1 VKTKFC
7 DFYQVETYSYADCSP
22 KHKRDIVNLLQCYYI
37 PSEKILYT
45 IREEDIDLI
54 LSGTNET
61 TYMSLFYEKIF
72 QNPDEGETKMI
83 VNSEPIGCITSRPYK
98 MFYRPTLVEDCYTD
112 ILIYMI
118 DYLCVHRERD
128 QAKMNRTL
136 LQTHEYNQRIKN
148 PNILVSLLKKEIDL
162 FDGVIPLVRYQ
173 TNTYYIPKINE
184 SVLPAHFI
192 VARIEDTNKDML
204 TDFLYN
210 QTHTTY
216 ENLPCLF
223 DICIMQDTAYYLS
236 LVKKGLMH
244 IYCMYCKEQVYG
256 LYFYKDTTSQYEY
269 VDGTAVQLVSSIMN
283 TTNDLLFNAGFLHS
297 ISQLTKY
304 KNDYNLVMIEN
315 IGHNIT
321 IDAYWN
327 SKNTPIFSNS
337 TAYYLYNMIYPCS
350 PLLPERCMIIL

>member
-1 VKTKFC
+1 
-7 DFYQVETYSYADCSP
+7 
-22 KHKRDIVNLLQCYYI
+22 
-37 PSEKILYT
+37 
-45 IREEDIDLI
+45 
-54 LSGTNET
+54 
-61 TYMSLFYEKIF
+61 
-72 QNPDEGETKMI
+72 
-83 VNSEPIGCITSRPYK
+83 
-98 MFYRPTLVEDCYTD
+98 
-112 ILIYMI
+112 
-118 DYLCVHRERD
+118 
-128 QAKMNRTL
+128 
-136 LQTHEYNQRIKN
+136 
-148 PNILVSLLKKEIDL
+148 
-162 FDGVIPLVRYQ
+162 
-173 TNTYYIPKINE
+173 
-184 SVLPAHFI
+184 
-192 VARIEDTNKDML
+192 ML

-216 ENLPCLF
+216 ENMPCLF

-236 LVKKGLMH
+236 LVKRGLMH

-337 TAYYLYNMIYPCS
+337 TAYYLYNMVYPCS